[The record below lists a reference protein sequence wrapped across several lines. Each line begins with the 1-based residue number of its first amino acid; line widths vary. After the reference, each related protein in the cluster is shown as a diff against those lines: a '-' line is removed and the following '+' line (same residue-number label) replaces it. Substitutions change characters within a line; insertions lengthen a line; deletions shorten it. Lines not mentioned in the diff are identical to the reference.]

1 MQVRGL
7 SFVLVIS
14 LCVAGEAIGEE
25 GAYNKGVAAY
35 NAKNYAEARSHWA
48 KSIEEG
54 ERLAVSNLAYLLYY
68 GLGGTAE
75 PERAVS
81 LWKQGALAGHSEAQ
95 WHLGRAFAAGK
106 VVERDYVEAYAW
118 YRCALASTESPQ
130 EHRREVEASIAKSVR
145 DSIEWLIRRMSPE
158 QIAAGDL
165 LAMQYIAT
173 HARGHLGRP

>member
-1 MQVRGL
+1 MGK
-7 SFVLVIS
+7 
-14 LCVAGEAIGEE
+14 E
-25 GAYNKGVAAY
+25 GSYNEGVAAY
-35 NAKNYAEARSHWA
+35 NAKNYAEARAHWA

-54 ERLAVSNLAYLLYY
+54 ESLAANNLAYLLYY

-106 VVERDYVEAYAW
+106 AVKRDYVEAYAW

-130 EHRREVEASIAKSVR
+130 QHRREIEANIAKSVR
-145 DSIEWLIRRMSPE
+145 DSIEWLSRRMSTE
-158 QIAAGDL
+158 QLASGEL
-165 LAMQYIAT
+165 LAMQYIAA
-173 HARGHLGRP
+173 HARGQIGRP